1 MKLIVT
7 RPSPDAET
15 FARAAAR
22 LGAEPILSAVMAI
35 RAREIPI
42 DLASVSALAF
52 TSANGARA
60 FAALS
65 PARGLKVY
73 AVGAA
78 TAAAAR
84 AAGFDDVEAAQGD
97 VESLA
102 ALVAAAKP
110 AARVLHLAGSRRAGE
125 LTRLLAAKGVAA
137 RREVL
142 YDAEEIADMT
152 PDAAAILADGRENP
166 LVVFFSPRS
175 ARLFL
180 GQAARAGLTE
190 SLRNA
195 VALCLSADIAAAAQG
210 ARWLAVRVAPELTA
224 QAMLDLVESALAER
238 KGRIAA
244 PR

>member
-1 MKLIVT
+1 
-7 RPSPDAET
+7 
-15 FARAAAR
+15 
-22 LGAEPILSAVMAI
+22 
-35 RAREIPI
+35 
-42 DLASVSALAF
+42 
-52 TSANGARA
+52 
-60 FAALS
+60 
-65 PARGLKVY
+65 
-73 AVGAA
+73 
-78 TAAAAR
+78 
-84 AAGFDDVEAAQGD
+84 
-97 VESLA
+97 
-102 ALVAAAKP
+102 
-110 AARVLHLAGSRRAGE
+110 
-125 LTRLLAAKGVAA
+125 
-137 RREVL
+137 
-142 YDAEEIADMT
+142 MT

-224 QAMLDLVESALAER
+224 QAMLDFVESALAER